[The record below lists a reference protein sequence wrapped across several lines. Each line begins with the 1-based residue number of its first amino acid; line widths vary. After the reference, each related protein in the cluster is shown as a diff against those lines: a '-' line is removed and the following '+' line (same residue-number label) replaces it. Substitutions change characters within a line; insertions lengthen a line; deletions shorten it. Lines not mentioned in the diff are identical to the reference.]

1 MATTN
6 HTRPPRGGF
15 SLVEICIAA
24 AIVGAAGLI
33 TLPAFSRSIRRS
45 RTSEAIA
52 ELSRMWA
59 ASVTYYEA
67 DHFGED
73 GRRLPKQFPASSSG
87 SGSSG
92 GAPAPLE
99 SSVECSCLPEG
110 HCPGGSAVWNDPSW
124 SALQF
129 SMSVPHVYMPHYV
142 ASGTGKDATFVAKA
156 TGDLDCDGVVA
167 TFERDG
173 KIDAA
178 GDVVGSRAPIITN
191 ELE

>member
-1 MATTN
+1 MATGTGN
-6 HTRPPRGGF
+6 DSRAPRGGF

-24 AIVGAAGLI
+24 AIVGVAGLI
-33 TLPAFSRSIRRS
+33 TLPAFSRSIKRS
-45 RTSEAIA
+45 RTSEAVA

-67 DHFGED
+67 DHFRDD
-73 GRRLPKQFPASSSG
+73 GTRLPKQFPV
-87 SGSSG
+87 
-92 GAPAPLE
+92 GAAPVE
-99 SSVECSCLPEG
+99 ASVECGCMG
-110 HCPGGSAVWNDPSW
+110 GGQCPGGSRVWKDPTW
-124 SALQF
+124 TGLQF
-129 SMSVPHVYMPHYV
+129 SMPGPHLYMPHYA
-142 ASGTGKDATFVAKA
+142 ASGTGRDATFVAKA

>member
-1 MATTN
+1 MATGNDSRT
-6 HTRPPRGGF
+6 PRGGF

-45 RTSEAIA
+45 HTSEAIA

-59 ASVTYYEA
+59 ASVTYYES
-67 DHFGED
+67 DHFRED
-73 GRRLPKQFPASSSG
+73 GTRLPKQFPAG
-87 SGSSG
+87 T
-92 GAPAPLE
+92 APREA
-99 SSVECSCLPEG
+99 SVECSCLTGG
-110 HCPGGSAVWNDPSW
+110 HCAGGSPVWNDPTW

-129 SMSVPHVYMPHYV
+129 SMAGPHLYMPHYA

-167 TFERDG
+167 SFERDG
-173 KIDAA
+173 KIDAN